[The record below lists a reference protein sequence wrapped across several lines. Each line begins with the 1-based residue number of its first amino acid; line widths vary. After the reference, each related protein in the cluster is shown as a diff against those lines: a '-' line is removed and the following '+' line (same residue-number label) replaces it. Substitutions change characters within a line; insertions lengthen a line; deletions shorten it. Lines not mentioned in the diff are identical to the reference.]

1 MKKILLLLFLVMIFT
16 GCCNSSSNINNIPDD
31 SLVGV
36 VFSNPISSANTE
48 FKGYK
53 VYLPNGVNL
62 ISSTSSNDILYSNK
76 DKYYLYVDLI
86 SYYKNISNEYKVN
99 DEHNSFFAK
108 TFKYDKKNGYVLVTK
123 LDDDFFVE
131 VMYNYSKIEVITKN
145 YKEAIVK
152 SLIMLRSVTFN
163 DKVIETLIGSNILQY
178 DEEEFDLLG
187 PSAETVDFLKIYDD
201 ADNEY
206 KKKTEKEEQEL
217 QISDED

>member
-16 GCCNSSSNINNIPDD
+16 GCYNSSSNINNIPDD

-62 ISSTSSNDILYSNK
+62 IGSTSSNDILYSNK

-99 DEHNSFFAK
+99 DEHDSFFAK

-187 PSAETVDFLKIYDD
+187 PSTETVDFLKIYDD

>member
-1 MKKILLLLFLVMIFT
+1 M
-16 GCCNSSSNINNIPDD
+16 
-31 SLVGV
+31 
-36 VFSNPISSANTE
+36 
-48 FKGYK
+48 
-53 VYLPNGVNL
+53 
-62 ISSTSSNDILYSNK
+62 
-76 DKYYLYVDLI
+76 
-86 SYYKNISNEYKVN
+86 
-99 DEHNSFFAK
+99 
-108 TFKYDKKNGYVLVTK
+108 TK